1 MDLKLRNKIVVV
13 TGAAS
18 GIGAY
23 IARSFCEEGS
33 KTFFA
38 DINGEGL
45 KKVIEGYPESAFPI
59 ECDVSDRSSVKRL
72 FETVRTRFKQLHVL
86 VNNAAVNT
94 ADFVPDIK
102 EEDINSVYSI
112 NIKGYIYT
120 TAQAIPLMKET
131 GFGRLIYINSG
142 SGLKASAGMSLY
154 SGSKYFNRGFAI
166 STALEAGKFNITAN
180 SICPSDV
187 YPSAGKASGP
197 GTYKDRTDESEA
209 RHFGAKSWT
218 NESLVRVS
226 LEKEGVGSLEELIR
240 KRTAKNPMR
249 RSCTP
254 EDIASLA
261 LFLASEK
268 AGFINGQSIGVNGG
282 ALPF

>member
-18 GIGAY
+18 GIGAF
-23 IARSFCEEGS
+23 IARSFCEEGA
-33 KTFFA
+33 KTVFT
-38 DINGEGL
+38 DINGEEL
-45 KKVIEGYPESAFPI
+45 KKAVEGCGKNAFPI
-59 ECDVSDRSSVKRL
+59 VCDVSDRSSVKSL
-72 FETVRTRFKQLHVL
+72 FETIRTRFNRLHVL

-94 ADFVPDIK
+94 ADFILDIK
-102 EEDINSVYSI
+102 EEDIDRICSI
-112 NIKGYIYT
+112 NIKGYVYT
-120 TAQAIPLMKET
+120 TVQAVPLMRET

-166 STALEAGKFNITAN
+166 SAALEAGKFNITAN

-187 YPSAGKASGP
+187 YPSAQRLSDSGSHE
-197 GTYKDRTDESEA
+197 GGSNVSKS
-209 RHFGAKSWT
+209 RHLQPKSWT
-218 NESLVRVS
+218 NDSLVRIS
-226 LEKEGVGSLEELIR
+226 LEKEGVSTLEELMQ

-254 EDIASLA
+254 EDIANLA
-261 LFLASEK
+261 MFLASEK

>member
-1 MDLKLRNKIVVV
+1 MNLQLRDKIVVV

-18 GIGAY
+18 GIGAC
-23 IARSFCEEGS
+23 IARSFCEEGA
-33 KTFFA
+33 KTVFT
-38 DINGEGL
+38 DINGAGL
-45 KKVIEGYPESAFPI
+45 EKVTEGYAENAFPI
-59 ECDVSDRSSVKRL
+59 ECDVSDRDSVKKL

-102 EEDINSVYSI
+102 EEDIDRVYSI

-187 YPSAGKASGP
+187 YPTAGRVSGTGTPENGYASLP
-197 GTYKDRTDESEA
+197 WQ
-209 RHFGAKSWT
+209 FGAKSWT
-218 NESLVRVS
+218 NESLLRVS
-226 LEKEGVGSLEELIR
+226 LKKEGVRSFKELIR

-249 RSCTP
+249 RSCIP
-254 EDIASLA
+254 EDVANLA
-261 LFLASEK
+261 LFLAGEK

>member
-1 MDLKLRNKIVVV
+1 MDLKLQDKIVVV

-18 GIGAY
+18 GIGAF
-23 IARSFCEEGS
+23 IARSFCDEGA
-33 KTFFA
+33 KTVFA
-38 DINGEGL
+38 DINSEGL
-45 KKVIEGYPESAFPI
+45 KKVTQGYENAAFPV
-59 ECDVSDRSSVKRL
+59 ECDVSDRGSVKNL
-72 FETVRTRFKQLHVL
+72 FETVRARFNRLHVL

-94 ADFVPDIK
+94 ADFIPDIK
-102 EEDINSVYSI
+102 EEDIDLICSI

-120 TAQAIPLMKET
+120 TAEAIPLMKET

-166 STALEAGKFNITAN
+166 SSALEAGKFNITAN
-180 SICPSDV
+180 SICPSDI
-187 YPSAGKASGP
+187 YPSTENLSDSGAQE
-197 GTYKDRTDESEA
+197 GTSNESKS
-209 RHFGAKSWT
+209 RYLQPKSWK

-226 LEKEGVGSLEELIR
+226 LEKEGVNSIEELIR

-254 EDIASLA
+254 EDIANLA

-282 ALPF
+282 TLPF